1 MRSCSS
7 IVNAEHTSDSLFWGA
22 KVTEIIDDVVVLT
35 TEQALSM
42 LGDDDSIH
50 TFRAVGPC
58 LVGADW
64 DRAELVEAIQKNR
77 CEIGGEM
84 CKRTNHGLVVNV
96 DGWLFVKCKDGFDYD
111 QFEKSVTEKTI
122 G

>member
-1 MRSCSS
+1 M
-7 IVNAEHTSDSLFWGA
+7 
-22 KVTEIIDDVVVLT
+22 VTETVDEKVVLT

-50 TFRAVGPC
+50 TFRAVGNM
-58 LVGADW
+58 LLGADW
-64 DRAELVEAIQKNR
+64 DRAELEIAIRQNR